1 MLAVRLLFSL
11 VLMSVCVGLHAQI
24 SGVVFDMETRRQIV
38 GVKVYINPKGTAI
51 TDSHGRFV
59 INQPCNGVTFSHVSY
74 ESRAYSRK
82 ELCDTIWLMPK
93 LHRLDEVVVTAQG
106 PKMCVR
112 KEEVSKYAS
121 QFKAPKGLFTFDVSN
136 MFDFKG
142 HKNKKRRERIEKILK
157 DY

>member
-1 MLAVRLLFSL
+1 MFAVRLLFSL
-11 VLMSVCVGLHAQI
+11 VFMSVCVGLHAQI
-24 SGVVFDMETRRQIV
+24 SGVVFDMETRRQIA

-106 PKMCVR
+106 PKMCVS
-112 KEEVSKYAS
+112 KEEVAKYAS
-121 QFKAPKGLFTFDVSN
+121 QFSGKPPSGFSFLDLFNFR
-136 MFDFKG
+136 G
-142 HKNKKRRERIEKILK
+142 HKLEKRHKRIAKILK

>member
-1 MLAVRLLFSL
+1 MFAVRLLFSL

-24 SGVVFDMETRRQIV
+24 SGVVFDMETRRQIA

-106 PKMCVR
+106 PKM
-112 KEEVSKYAS
+112 
-121 QFKAPKGLFTFDVSN
+121 
-136 MFDFKG
+136 
-142 HKNKKRRERIEKILK
+142 
-157 DY
+157 